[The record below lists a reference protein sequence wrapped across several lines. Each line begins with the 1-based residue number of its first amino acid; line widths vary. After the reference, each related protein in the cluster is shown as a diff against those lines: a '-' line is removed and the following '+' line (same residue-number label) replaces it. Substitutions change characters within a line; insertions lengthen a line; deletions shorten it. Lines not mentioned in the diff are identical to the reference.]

1 VAAALGSAKD
11 ARDSGYSHPAMALVT
26 IQVFPD
32 ARCSRRERGDVVR
45 HLDPGTAET
54 ARTIALIAS

>member
-1 VAAALGSAKD
+1 
-11 ARDSGYSHPAMALVT
+11 MALVI